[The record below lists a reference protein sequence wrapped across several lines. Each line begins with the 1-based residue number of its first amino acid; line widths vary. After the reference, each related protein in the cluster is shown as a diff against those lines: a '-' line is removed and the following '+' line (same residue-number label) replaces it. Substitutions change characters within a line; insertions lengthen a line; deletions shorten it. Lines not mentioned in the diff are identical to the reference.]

1 MQRIAIFNFN
11 ATRRDPRVRRISAA
25 LRSAGH
31 ELCVFELA
39 GPGMPT
45 EEELPGGVQVRRA
58 PLPKPYDAAAWRAL
72 MDEAPDFAA
81 LLGQCDPAMIEVDYP
96 ARTMALAASAGRRL
110 RQALRRI
117 LPSLPQAPLESRQP
131 LGFLIAPMRTI
142 MVANLALWHRAQEF
156 RPTLAWSNDLDTLPA
171 GWLLKQRL
179 GIPLV
184 YDAHEVYPEQLPDHM
199 RTDRWHRFYTRL
211 EEMLAP
217 QSDGRLTVCD
227 AIGHYFEQRYG
238 APGFVTLRNVPSLRL
253 QPPREQVFAPRT
265 GRRQLVYHGVYA
277 PYRGLEEIIAAA
289 RLLKGADIVFRGIG
303 AHEGPLR
310 ALVDKGGLQDRITFS
325 PPVAVDDLVA
335 SASAC
340 DIGLNPFVDV
350 CLNTRF
356 ALPNKFFEYMMAGLA
371 LASSDLVEMRR
382 LTSEL
387 GVGVL
392 FPSLAPEAIA
402 EVLDGLLSRP
412 AELNAMRERAWTAAR
427 TRFNWETEQE
437 RLLDLVRRFG

>member
-1 MQRIAIFNFN
+1 MLRIAIFNFN
-11 ATRRDPRVRRISAA
+11 ETRRDPRVRRIATA
-25 LRSAGH
+25 LRAAGH
-31 ELCVFELA
+31 EPRVFELA
-39 GPGMPT
+39 GPGMPA
-45 EEELPGGVQVRRA
+45 EEELPDGVQVRRL
-58 PLPKPYDAAAWRAL
+58 PLPEAYGRPEMRAL
-72 MDEAPDFAA
+72 AREAPDLAA
-81 LLGQCDPAMIEVDYP
+81 LLRQCDQAMMDADVP
-96 ARTMALAASAGRRL
+96 SPMGVRL
-110 RQALRRI
+110 RWALRRVVPF
-117 LPSLPQAPLESRQP
+117 LPPERSPRPRLADEV
-131 LGFLIAPMRTI
+131 GPMRSV
-142 MVANLALWHRAQEF
+142 MVANIALWRAAKAF

-171 GWLLKQRL
+171 GWLLKRQL

-184 YDAHEVYPEQLPDHM
+184 YDAHEVYPEQLPEHM

-211 EEMLAP
+211 EEILAP

-227 AIGHYFEQRYG
+227 AIGDYFARRYG

-253 QPPREQVFAPRT
+253 QPQREQVLAPRT
-265 GRRQLVYHGVYA
+265 GRRRLIYHGAYA
-277 PYRGLEEIIAAA
+277 PYRGLEEIIRAAA
-289 RLLKGADIVFRGIG
+289 LLKGADIVFRGIG
-303 AHEGPLR
+303 AHEQVLR
-310 ALVDKGGLQDRITFS
+310 AQVEAAGLQDRITFS
-325 PPVAVDDLVA
+325 PPVAVDDLVGAA
-335 SASAC
+335 STC

-350 CLNTRF
+350 CLNTHF

-382 LTSEL
+382 LTGEL

-412 AELNAMRERAWTAAR
+412 AELDAMRERAWTAAR